1 MLLLKSY
8 IVVGAGILG
17 ASTAYH
23 LAKAG
28 VSVTIID
35 RDDLGQATGA
45 AAGIICP
52 WLTRRRNKAW
62 YQLVKN
68 GAAFYPK
75 LIDELEALGE
85 SETGYAKVGAIRL
98 HQDEEK
104 LNQVL
109 KIAQNRKETA
119 PEMGEIKKLSP
130 EESCELFPPLN
141 PSYGAIYVSGGARVN
156 GRLLCQS
163 LIRAA
168 LSYGAKFI
176 RGDASLIEEGQTIKG
191 VAINNEKRYADQV
204 IVTGGTW
211 ANELLKPLHLHFFL
225 RPQKAQIVH
234 VDLPGAVTDK
244 WPVVIPPGNHYLL
257 TFGGSRLVAGATHE
271 DHAGFDHRV
280 TAGGVQEVLEKMLK
294 IAPGLKEST
303 LVETRVGFRPITP
316 DSVPVMGAWPPY
328 SGLLIANGLGASG
341 LTAGP
346 YLGSQLAKLA
356 LGQQMELD
364 LVDYELTKAIK
375 VME

>member
-1 MLLLKSY
+1 MKSY

-23 LAKAG
+23 IAKTGAH
-28 VSVTIID
+28 VTVVD
-35 RDDLGQATGA
+35 REDPGQATGA

-52 WLTRRRNKAW
+52 WLTRRRNQAW

-68 GAAFYPK
+68 GAAFYPS
-75 LIDELEALGE
+75 LIEELHALGE
-85 SETGYAKVGAIRL
+85 TETGYANVGAIRL
-98 HQDEEK
+98 HKDEKK
-104 LNQVL
+104 LEQVL
-109 KIAQNRKETA
+109 QIALKRKGSA
-119 PEMGEIKKLSP
+119 PEMGEVKKLSP
-130 EESCELFPPLN
+130 EEACALFPPLN
-141 PSYGAIYVSGGARVN
+141 SSYGAIYVSGGARVN
-156 GRLLCQS
+156 GSMLCGS

-168 LSYGAKFI
+168 KAYGAKVI
-176 RGDASLIEEGQTIKG
+176 HGDASLIEEGQVIKG
-191 VAINNEKRYADQV
+191 VQVNNEKKYADEV
-204 IVTGGTW
+204 IVTGGAW
-211 ANELLKPLHLHFFL
+211 AKELLKPLRLHFFL

-234 VDLPGAVTDK
+234 VDLPGATTDE

-271 DHAGFDHRV
+271 DHAGFDPRV
-280 TAGGVQEVLEKMLK
+280 TAGGVQDVLEKMLET
-294 IAPGLKEST
+294 APGLKEST

-356 LGQQMELD
+356 LGETLD
-364 LVDYELTKAIK
+364 VDLEDYDLAKAIQ